1 MARHAW
7 AADNARFTP
16 LTPLP
21 APKIVAAAEAFSEA
35 FVAQNVLKPALAS
48 GGHMEYASRGLGAK
62 TFIDFDFGKPMRLAA
77 FRHVQRSTIDTVAAA
92 NLVFSNAADFKNPVT
107 TVKVKHVD
115 QPGGKTFAAFAPVTA
130 RYVRWQVTEV
140 MPGRSLNLGGQSI
153 EFFAPGEP
161 DISPRGIGIE
171 ARIPSIV
178 ERQNGGLVQ
187 PLHLR
192 LDYPYAKPLRAVV
205 GVQGQQ
211 PRPVE
216 FQYGHQT
223 LDYTIAAPSA
233 EQTLHVDIRAGAQ
246 TVAARDLALKPAK
259 HLTVYILPHS
269 HTDIGYTAIQT
280 DIEEKQVNNLLRD
293 WPTLAAPR
301 TIRRGRASCGTSRC
315 SGPPIFSC
323 TGSRRSRRA
332 EFFEAVKTRPG
343 ALNGMYL
350 NELTGLC
357 RPEELMRLFRLRDPA
372 WRADGRCRWM
382 RR

>member
-7 AADNARFTP
+7 AADDARFTP

-35 FVAQNVLKPALAS
+35 FVAQNVLRPPLAG

-62 TFIDFDFGKPMRLAA
+62 TFIDFDFGKAMRLAA

-92 NLVFSNAADFKNPVT
+92 NLVFSNAADFKNPVAS
-107 TVKVKHVD
+107 VKVKHVD
-115 QPGGKTFAAFAPVTA
+115 QPGGTTFAAFVPVTA

-153 EFFAPGEP
+153 EFFAASKP
-161 DISPRGIGIE
+161 DVSPRGIGIE

-192 LDYPYAKPLRAVV
+192 LEYPYAEPLRASVR
-205 GVQGQQ
+205 VQGQE

-223 LDYTIAAPSA
+223 LEYTITAPSA
-233 EQTLHVDIRAGAQ
+233 EQTLHVAILAGGQ

-280 DIEEKQVNNLLRD
+280 DIEEKQINNLLQGIACAR
-293 WPTLAAPR
+293 R
-301 TIRRGRASCGTSRC
+301 TANYPPGALRLERRGALG
-315 SGPPIFSC
+315 
-323 TGSRRSRRA
+323 RRSLPAPALATAARGVLRCRQ
-332 EFFEAVKTRPG
+332 TRPG
-343 ALNGMYL
+343 GAQRHVSQRADRPLPAGGIDPAL
-350 NELTGLC
+350 
-357 RPEELMRLFRLRDPA
+357 PLRDPA
-372 WRADGRCRWM
+372 W
-382 RR
+382 

>member
-1 MARHAW
+1 MALDFHIRGGRGARGDGAACLGGGRCAVH
-7 AADNARFTP
+7 AADTLARSEDRGRGGSVQRSVCRAERLETG
-16 LTPLP
+16 
-21 APKIVAAAEAFSEA
+21 AGERRSHGVRVARA
-35 FVAQNVLKPALAS
+35 
-48 GGHMEYASRGLGAK
+48 GAK

-280 DIEEKQVNNLLRD
+280 DIEEKQVNNLLQGLACARRTANY
-293 WPTLAAPR
+293 PPGALRVERRGALGRRSFPAPALAAAAR
-301 TIRRGRASCGTSRC
+301 
-315 SGPPIFSC
+315 
-323 TGSRRSRRA
+323 
-332 EFFEAVKTRPG
+332 EFFEAVKHGQVRST
-343 ALNGMYL
+343 ACISTN
-350 NELTGLC
+350 
-357 RPEELMRLFRLRDPA
+357 
-372 WRADGRCRWM
+372 
-382 RR
+382 